1 METAVTEEGNATPP
15 SDMNESKEEEEEEE
29 EERDQKEDEEDDNNI
44 GLQLDCPQM
53 TVESSG
59 VATTV
64 PVILP
69 LPGDSCMANVEELE
83 PTIQNIPV
91 VVGSGIPG
99 DPQDVIDETFTDAE
113 NYVLES
119 GEIAA
124 SAAELLAVA
133 AADDGK
139 LSEAMQNELLDVASG
154 E

>member
-1 METAVTEEGNATPP
+1 
-15 SDMNESKEEEEEEE
+15 
-29 EERDQKEDEEDDNNI
+29 
-44 GLQLDCPQM
+44 M

-59 VATTV
+59 VAATV

-91 VVGSGIPG
+91 VVGVGSGIPG

-139 LSEAMQNELLDVASG
+139 LSEAIQNELLDVASG